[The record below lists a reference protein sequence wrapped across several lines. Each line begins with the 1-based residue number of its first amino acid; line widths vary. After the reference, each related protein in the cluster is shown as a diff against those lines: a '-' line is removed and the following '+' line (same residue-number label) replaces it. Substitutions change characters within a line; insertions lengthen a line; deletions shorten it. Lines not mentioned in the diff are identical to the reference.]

1 MKKTFLVALAMVVL
15 VLAAAV
21 AGCGSHAT
29 PAQPVV
35 EQPPTPHL
43 VSLAPVD
50 GAAVTRDVTV
60 MLSFDAPM
68 DAESLAR
75 SATFDPAIPFDV
87 VESGEQVEIRPVS
100 LLAGATTYRFT
111 LNAGAALSEKGVRL
125 ETGATCS
132 FTTSSDAVALTIPRF
147 GFLSSIVEGTNAD
160 EIVAAIGNGVGHYP
174 GAGRP
179 GAGNFVLFAHAS
191 GQVSFPY
198 NRLFEMS
205 PGDEMILE
213 YAGKSYTYRMTKGF
227 VVNQTELW
235 ILEATQQP
243 MITFFICSAAE
254 GVPSPTF
261 HPEYR
266 YVVRADLITSNN

>member
-1 MKKTFLVALAMVVL
+1 MVASVL
-15 VLAAAV
+15 VIVLLVAAV
-21 AGCGSHAT
+21 AGCGSKAV
-29 PAQPVV
+29 PAEPVS
-35 EQPPTPHL
+35 EQAPTPHL
-43 VSLAPVD
+43 LSLAPAD
-50 GAAVTRDVTV
+50 GSAVSRDVSVTLNFDLPMEGDSIARAAV
-60 MLSFDAPM
+60 
-68 DAESLAR
+68 
-75 SATFDPAIPFDV
+75 FDPAIPFDV
-87 VESGEQVEIRPVS
+87 LESGTQVELRPVA

-111 LNAGAALSEKGVRL
+111 LNASAALSAEGVRL
-125 ETGATCS
+125 ESGASCT
-132 FTTSSDAVALTIPRF
+132 FTTSGDSITLTIPGF
-147 GFLSSIVEGTNAD
+147 GFVNSIFEGTNAD

-213 YAGKSYTYRMTKGF
+213 YGGKTYTYRMAKGF

-235 ILEATQQP
+235 ILDATPEP

-266 YVVRADLITSNN
+266 YVVRADLVPTSN